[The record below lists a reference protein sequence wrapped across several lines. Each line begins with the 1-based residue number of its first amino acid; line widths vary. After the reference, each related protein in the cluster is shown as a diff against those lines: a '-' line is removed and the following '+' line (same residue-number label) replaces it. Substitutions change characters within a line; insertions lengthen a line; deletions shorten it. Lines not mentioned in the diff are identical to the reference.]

1 MKTISVSGYL
11 VLFSRYLTFKTCDSS
26 FKTCHSL
33 PSLDIIYSRI
43 RNEFTTQKISLKK
56 AGKMRVC
63 SFGSIMRL
71 LHYNHSIGMN
81 SRANHLKFLC
91 PRTSHYACY
100 WTLVFSQPVNC
111 IFWPIITLNCLVAAS
126 KLHKHTAQVAL
137 LGGPTI

>member
-11 VLFSRYLTFKTCDSS
+11 VLLSRYLTFKTCDSS

-43 RNEFTTQKISLKK
+43 RNEFTTQQISLKK

-63 SFGSIMRL
+63 SFGS
-71 LHYNHSIGMN
+71 

-91 PRTSHYACY
+91 PRTSHYARY
-100 WTLVFSQPVNC
+100 YSILSAGQLHFLAN
-111 IFWPIITLNCLVAAS
+111 NNA
-126 KLHKHTAQVAL
+126 KLPGGGQSTA
-137 LGGPTI
+137 